1 MAWTDCY
8 LMFLLV
14 LTVTVSIVN
23 NYLYVFLILFIK
35 RWHEGVKIF
44 RFGEIRN

>member
-23 NYLYVFLILFIK
+23 ICIFSTVYYLLNVSM
-35 RWHEGVKIF
+35 HESQGKIF
-44 RFGEIRN
+44 